1 MWERYDKAAEAVI
14 AHLEDGGH
22 ADTTVTSTRSCLRDL
37 RSYLAGQGIEYSRDA
52 ALEWLAA
59 GRDEWS
65 HGKFK
70 GRRLA
75 LCRLDDAWVNGSV
88 TRDRYVHDGSPLY
101 ERIPAW
107 GKDAVDSMLSEGVTD
122 VAGAKANCA
131 RFLLFAE
138 SMGADGVDCLGPAVT
153 ASYVVS
159 LASEPSR
166 NTTYWRLGHLRA
178 FLGRIASGGF
188 IPESTVWLVSTILVK
203 RPELCAPL
211 PAGRVRPHGS
221 GGTSA
226 QEAVQLSLKIV
237 REILPR
243 QGYAYGTVKIAENVL
258 LLFCAFLLVNH
269 LDYDFALAMAWVD
282 ANRETTKAKWRDYR
296 RALLLLEHL
305 RAEGRIPDGRVHLA
319 ARGDPMGG
327 CPEWARDDLASYLEL
342 RRREGCAESTVAN
355 ARWACI
361 RFAVY
366 ADARGIATYGDITP
380 EVVVGFSLD
389 GTFATPA
396 SRALAVSR
404 VRGFLGRLEELG
416 LVRHGI
422 TLSAP
427 SCKAPQDKVVKVLDD
442 AQIAAIR
449 KARSEATTP
458 LELRDAAMVS
468 LGLWAGLRASDVV
481 GLRLDAISWRDS
493 TITIVQRKTLGQLTV
508 PLAPEAGNSV
518 IAWLR
523 RGRPRSKSPLVFVSV
538 NAPFGGLANTVCDMA
553 IKHVLGDAYGGCTGF
568 HELRRTF
575 ATGIL
580 RGGFGQRVVS
590 EALGHRSAGAARPY
604 LALDGDRMRRCA
616 MPLGLA
622 GVAIPKG
629 LW

>member
-37 RSYLAGQGIEYSRDA
+37 RSYLAGQGIEFSRDA

-59 GRDEWS
+59 GRAGWS

-75 LCRLDDAWVNGSV
+75 LCRFDDAWVNGSV

-107 GKDAVDSMLSEGVTD
+107 GKDAVDSMLAEGVMD

-153 ASYVVS
+153 TPYVVS

-203 RPELCAPL
+203 RAELCAPL
-211 PAGRVRPHGS
+211 PAGRVRPRGS

-226 QEAVQLSLKIV
+226 QEAVRLSLKIV

-243 QGYAYGTVKIAENVL
+243 QGYAYGTVKNAENVLL

-319 ARGDPMGG
+319 ARGDPMGAAPNG
-327 CPEWARDDLASYLEL
+327 RATTSRVTWSCAAGRAARN
-342 RRREGCAESTVAN
+342 RRWRT
-355 ARWACI
+355 
-361 RFAVY
+361 
-366 ADARGIATYGDITP
+366 RGG
-380 EVVVGFSLD
+380 
-389 GTFATPA
+389 PA
-396 SRALAVSR
+396 SASPFTRTPAVSR
-404 VRGFLGRLEELG
+404 RTATSLRRSLWASRSTAPSPRPRAGRLRSRG
-416 LVRHGI
+416 
-422 TLSAP
+422 
-427 SCKAPQDKVVKVLDD
+427 C
-442 AQIAAIR
+442 AASSGGW
-449 KARSEATTP
+449 RS
-458 LELRDAAMVS
+458 S
-468 LGLWAGLRASDVV
+468 GWS
-481 GLRLDAISWRDS
+481 
-493 TITIVQRKTLGQLTV
+493 
-508 PLAPEAGNSV
+508 
-518 IAWLR
+518 
-523 RGRPRSKSPLVFVSV
+523 
-538 NAPFGGLANTVCDMA
+538 DMA
-553 IKHVLGDAYGGCTGF
+553 
-568 HELRRTF
+568 
-575 ATGIL
+575 
-580 RGGFGQRVVS
+580 
-590 EALGHRSAGAARPY
+590 
-604 LALDGDRMRRCA
+604 
-616 MPLGLA
+616 
-622 GVAIPKG
+622 
-629 LW
+629 